1 MNRRL
6 DTPSLSWALAVRL
19 VMFNKIVWNTWE
31 KLRWPHCESRWHGNI
46 PCNQGTFET
55 FKANLISA
63 KINKATATSKWE
75 LVGQRKDVSKLPPK
89 IQWRLCPIFASFPG
103 EIGSLNDQSTV
114 NMWTSLNLERLG
126 ITGITGTA
134 LRPDISHQ
142 MGQSFLRIWPKECK
156 GPRSLD
162 PAVKCKFGPSIYIFY
177 LPIKHLFSSHVSFTL
192 RTLMLGDRLPCPRN
206 SHFSQIA
213 LVWGGVLS

>member
-19 VMFNKIVWNTWE
+19 VMFSKIVWKTRE
-31 KLRWPHCESRWHGNI
+31 KLRWPRCESRWHCNI
-46 PCNQGTFET
+46 PCDQGTFET

-89 IQWRLCPIFASFPG
+89 IQWRLCPIFASSPRWNWKLKRPINC
-103 EIGSLNDQSTV
+103 EDV
-114 NMWTSLNLERLG
+114 NISEPRKTRNLWHYWH
-126 ITGITGTA
+126 A

-162 PAVKCKFGPSIYIFY
+162 PALKCKFGPSIYINIY
-177 LPIKHLFSSHVSFTL
+177 TLFANKTL
-192 RTLMLGDRLPCPRN
+192 
-206 SHFSQIA
+206 
-213 LVWGGVLS
+213 V

>member
-1 MNRRL
+1 MSRPQALLICEVFKVQGSRKSPM
-6 DTPSLSWALAVRL
+6 DTPSLSWALAVNF
-19 VMFNKIVWNTWE
+19 VMFSKIVWNTWE
-31 KLRWPHCESRWHGNI
+31 KLRCPRCESRWHCNI

-89 IQWRLCPIFASFPG
+89 IQWRLCPILAGSPC

-114 NMWTSLNLERLG
+114 NMWTSRNLERIG

-162 PAVKCKFGPSIYIFY
+162 PAVKCQFGPSIYIFY
-177 LPIKHLFSSHVSFTL
+177 LYLFADKTL
-192 RTLMLGDRLPCPRN
+192 
-206 SHFSQIA
+206 I
-213 LVWGGVLS
+213 